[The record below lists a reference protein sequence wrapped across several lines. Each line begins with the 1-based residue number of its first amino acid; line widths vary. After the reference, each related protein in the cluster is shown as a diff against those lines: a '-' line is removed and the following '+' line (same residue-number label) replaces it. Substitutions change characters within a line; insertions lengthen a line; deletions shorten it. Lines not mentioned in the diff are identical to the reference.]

1 MTNDLT
7 SCFFGHQTCWRSFQ
21 CKCKLILVV
30 AYNCWNIFPIYAIV
44 CRCGHA
50 NCTFTKKQILP
61 ASKLVATPAWRITS
75 SVTDMFKGQD
85 IVGCCLEAYYLSP
98 RMLIWVEMT
107 FFYFFFF
114 SPHLCKIRQSVRMKV
129 KNSKIVYR
137 SITTRLNFIFWLKN
151 TRELAHPVCITNFQN
166 NVKLQKSKWRGS
178 FFSCKVSFLAVYWII
193 GVPLGPFGYKQLLR
207 CHGNCLHLLPV
218 VKTCAKTSLKYSDYF
233 AATCLIHTDTIEKQ
247 VHVSCKTCDVYWS
260 RLNSSFLKYFN
271 FIMIINDY
279 IIQNA
284 KA

>member
-1 MTNDLT
+1 M
-7 SCFFGHQTCWRSFQ
+7 
-21 CKCKLILVV
+21 

-61 ASKLVATPAWRITS
+61 ASKLVSTHAWRITP

-85 IVGCCLEAYYLSP
+85 IVNYCWLLFGSVLFKPSYVDLGWNDV
-98 RMLIWVEMT
+98 LVL
-107 FFYFFFF
+107 FFF

-137 SITTRLNFIFWLKN
+137 SITTRMIFVFWLKN

-178 FFSCKVSFLAVYWII
+178 FFSCKASFLAVYWII
-193 GVPLGPFGYKQLLR
+193 SVPLGTFGYKQR
-207 CHGNCLHLLPV
+207 GVNADNYH
-218 VKTCAKTSLKYSDYF
+218 D
-233 AATCLIHTDTIEKQ
+233 
-247 VHVSCKTCDVYWS
+247 
-260 RLNSSFLKYFN
+260 N
-271 FIMIINDY
+271 F
-279 IIQNA
+279 
-284 KA
+284 